1 MKQLLLIPMLFFCY
15 LGMGQSNI
23 IGTPITI
30 GNLLVAQ
37 KDFPTTLTWYK
48 ATDACTA
55 LGDGWRLPTAE
66 ELNTIYKNQTIIGG
80 FNYPGSGS
88 YWSSTVGK
96 KDSPWQQNFENG
108 VQTTNYYKFYAF
120 FVRAVRDKD

>member
-1 MKQLLLIPMLFFCY
+1 MKQLLLIPMLFVCY

-30 GNLLVAQ
+30 GTIEVAQ

-48 ATDACTA
+48 ATDACTD

-66 ELNTIYKNQTIIGG
+66 ELDTIYKNQTIIDG
-80 FNYPGSGS
+80 FIYPGAGS
-88 YWSSTVGK
+88 YWSSTGESKGK
-96 KDSPWQQNFENG
+96 PVQQNFENG